1 MGASHL
7 KHIHEHIPKYWG
19 IIAIEEAEGR
29 PVFSLVRQPQKNHKV
44 KLVNKLGFLWRPEL
58 VQIQAMNDMPRY
70 KEKSKAFVIKAIA
83 DRTQY
88 PLDKKGHIDEAELM
102 YQVCD
107 VLFER
112 DYTLIAETMTR
123 YKLENKKKVK
133 KTKK

>member
-1 MGASHL
+1 
-7 KHIHEHIPKYWG
+7 
-19 IIAIEEAEGR
+19 
-29 PVFSLVRQPQKNHKV
+29 
-44 KLVNKLGFLWRPEL
+44 
-58 VQIQAMNDMPRY
+58 
-70 KEKSKAFVIKAIA
+70 
-83 DRTQY
+83 
-88 PLDKKGHIDEAELM
+88 M